1 VTPAG
6 DPLRSG
12 ARVYLQAHGGR
23 FLEIA
28 AGRDLEVGSQQ
39 APTAAHP
46 PAFFVLRR
54 VQGDGT
60 VANGDAVT
68 LETASGLPLVV
79 DVASGEVFAGSA
91 GSSAS
96 VLRLQ
101 RFD

>member
-23 FLEIA
+23 FLQIA
-28 AGRDLEVGSQQ
+28 AGRDLVVGSQE
-39 APTAAHP
+39 APTARHP
-46 PAFFVLRR
+46 PAIFVLHR
-54 VQGDGT
+54 VQGEGT
-60 VANGDAVT
+60 VVNGDAVT

-79 DVASGEVFAGSA
+79 DAASGDVFAGSA

-96 VLRLQ
+96 VFRLS

>member
-1 VTPAG
+1 
-6 DPLRSG
+6 
-12 ARVYLQAHGGR
+12 
-23 FLEIA
+23 
-28 AGRDLEVGSQQ
+28 
-39 APTAAHP
+39 
-46 PAFFVLRR
+46 

-91 GSSAS
+91 GGSAS
-96 VLRLQ
+96 VFRLQ